1 MRAKVRMPVD
11 DVCTDFVYVRV
22 CVYVAGS
29 PVCISPSLSL
39 PLRICTHIRKF
50 CVCIYICIQ
59 GARVCRRRRAA
70 ATTGLSDWTRV
81 DADYGENVIQQ
92 ARNGN
97 TQLGVPEE
105 TAGSPTVLPSAG
117 RYSGKI
123 YSVLVACVYAP
134 RCWILNADKVE
145 GLIVTVGEYN
155 GLVEGERSIRGG
167 GRTRTS

>member
-1 MRAKVRMPVD
+1 MRAKVRVPAD
-11 DVCTDFVYVRV
+11 DVCTDFVYVCV

-29 PVCISPSLSL
+29 PVYISPSLSL
-39 PLRICTHIRKF
+39 PLRIYTHIRKF

-59 GARVCRRRRAA
+59 SARVCRRRRAA
-70 ATTGLSDWTRV
+70 ATTGLSDRTRV

-105 TAGSPTVLPSAG
+105 TAGSPTVSPSAG

-123 YSVLVACVYAP
+123 
-134 RCWILNADKVE
+134 
-145 GLIVTVGEYN
+145 
-155 GLVEGERSIRGG
+155 
-167 GRTRTS
+167 